1 MISMECL
8 HGELNVIQLLLS
20 ITFKFLICVVLHCFL
35 YTITRNF
42 MLINLDIRIEGF
54 RCLQVI
60 YEVMASKIEQYTHKK
75 TDSKKSG
82 NEKEEQTKSFS
93 SYLLYIGTIIAV
105 FGAIAS
111 TTQVDSLND
120 FIDEFSTRLCAS
132 SIVSGT
138 DEVANETK
146 SVNHELRLSSKFD
159 PLLKDG
165 EAYNA
170 LNAIKSR

>member
-1 MISMECL
+1 MISMECF

-42 MLINLDIRIEGF
+42 MLINLDIRIE
-54 RCLQVI
+54 RLPCLSTI
-60 YEVMASKIEQYTHKK
+60 YEVMASKIDQYSNKK

-82 NEKEEQTKSFS
+82 NEKEEQTKSSS
-93 SYLLYIGTIIAV
+93 SYLLYIATIVAV
-105 FGAIAS
+105 LGAIAS
-111 TTQVDSLND
+111 TTQLDSLND
-120 FIDEFSTRLCAS
+120 FIDEFSTHLCAS
-132 SIVSGT
+132 SLVSDI

-146 SVNHELRLSSKFD
+146 SANHELRLSSKFD

>member
-1 MISMECL
+1 MISMEFFY
-8 HGELNVIQLLLS
+8 GELNIIQLLLS

-35 YTITRNF
+35 YAITRNF
-42 MLINLDIRIEGF
+42 MLLNLDIRIE
-54 RCLQVI
+54 RVSCLSTI
-60 YEVMASKIEQYTHKK
+60 YEVMAAKIDQYINKK
-75 TDSKKSG
+75 TDSKKSAH
-82 NEKEEQTKSFS
+82 NKEEQTKSS
-93 SYLLYIGTIIAV
+93 SYLLYIATVVAV
-105 FGAIAS
+105 LGAIAS

-132 SIVSGT
+132 SLVSDI

-146 SVNHELRLSSKFD
+146 TVNNELRLSSKFD

-165 EAYNA
+165 EEYNA

>member
-1 MISMECL
+1 
-8 HGELNVIQLLLS
+8 
-20 ITFKFLICVVLHCFL
+20 
-35 YTITRNF
+35 
-42 MLINLDIRIEGF
+42 
-54 RCLQVI
+54 
-60 YEVMASKIEQYTHKK
+60 MASKIDQYSNKK

-82 NEKEEQTKSFS
+82 NDKEQQTKSSS
-93 SYLLYIGTIIAV
+93 SYLLYIASIIAV
-105 FGAIAS
+105 LGAIAS
-111 TTQVDSLND
+111 TTQVDSMND
-120 FIDEFSTRLCAS
+120 FIDKFSTHLCAS
-132 SIVSGT
+132 SLVSDI